1 MTWSTDLLEEEIGG
15 KLRMGRW
22 GREWSRTCALASG
35 VPMSQ
40 DGRPEEAQIIFLL
53 WDMDGAIAVAKL
65 EAGEAEVSLMFT

>member
-1 MTWSTDLLEEEIGG
+1 
-15 KLRMGRW
+15 
-22 GREWSRTCALASG
+22 
-35 VPMSQ
+35 MSQ